1 MMTAALLALADLR
14 AVRTGLR
21 RALFAR
27 FFTVVLI
34 GGPPQKNFCGRI
46 LPQREYWSASN
57 VTEGCEAPVEPRISP
72 FDLESRVTEKIR
84 AGGGLQPRTRTQSYC
99 TVAVKTSSIAVT
111 VPLLGISQLGG
122 SSCSRLSVQMGWET
136 PPKETKPS

>member
-21 RALFAR
+21 GALFAR
-27 FFTVVLI
+27 FFTAVLI

-46 LPQREYWSASN
+46 LPQREYWSASHAT
-57 VTEGCEAPVEPRISP
+57 VI
-72 FDLESRVTEKIR
+72 EKIR
-84 AGGGLQPRTRTQSYC
+84 AGGGLQLWTRTQSYC

-136 PPKETKPS
+136 PLRETRPS